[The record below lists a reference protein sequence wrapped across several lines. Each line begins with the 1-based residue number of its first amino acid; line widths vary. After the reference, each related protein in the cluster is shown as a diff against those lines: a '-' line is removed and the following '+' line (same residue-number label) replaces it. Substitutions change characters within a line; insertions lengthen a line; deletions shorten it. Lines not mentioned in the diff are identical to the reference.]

1 MFSMP
6 RNTQGDA
13 MMSYPNAGQPG
24 LSEHGIAQI
33 SALPVPAEAKASFC
47 EGLAHFQSGDPE
59 AALTAFSRSVELA
72 PEFVE
77 GHVFV
82 GLASALTHKI
92 YPAID
97 HLELATQL
105 QPDSFAAHYTLAQLS
120 FKLRIPEK
128 GYQEASE
135 ALRCTSNLEQRA
147 MLTQLLREER
157 ARERNGIARPS
168 FSKKFSPPVLWMTGG
183 GLAAALVALFL
194 HIK

>member
-1 MFSMP
+1 MLTYA
-6 RNTQGDA
+6 NIAQ
-13 MMSYPNAGQPG
+13 QG
-24 LSEHGIAQI
+24 LSEIGSARLN
-33 SALPVPAEAKASFC
+33 ALPVPAEAKESFC
-47 EGLAHFQSGDPE
+47 EGLAHFQTGD
-59 AALTAFSRSVELA
+59 AKSALAAFSRSIVHA

-77 GHVFV
+77 AQIFV
-82 GLASALTHKI
+82 GLANALTHNI

-105 QPDSFAAHYTLAQLS
+105 DPDSFAAHFTLSQLS

-128 GYQEASE
+128 GYLEANE

-147 MLTQLLREER
+147 MLTELLREER

-168 FSKKFSPPVLWMTGG
+168 FSKKFSAPVLWMTGS

-194 HIK
+194 HIR

>member
-1 MFSMP
+1 MLSIA
-6 RNTQGDA
+6 NV
-13 MMSYPNAGQPG
+13 GQPG
-24 LSEHGIAQI
+24 LTEHGIARI
-33 SALPVPAEAKASFC
+33 SALPVPAEAKESFC
-47 EGLAHFQSGDPE
+47 EGLAHFQAGDPG
-59 AALTAFSRSVELA
+59 AALASFSRSVELA
-72 PEFVE
+72 PKFVE

-82 GLASALTHKI
+82 GLANALTHNI

-105 QPDSFAAHYTLAQLS
+105 EPDSFAAHYTLAQLS

-128 GYQEASE
+128 GYQEANE

-147 MLTQLLREER
+147 MLTQLLKEER

-168 FSKKFSPPVLWMTGG
+168 FSKKFSAPVLWMTGS

-194 HIK
+194 HIR

>member
-1 MFSMP
+1 MLC
-6 RNTQGDA
+6 
-13 MMSYPNAGQPG
+13 YVNAGQPG
-24 LSEHGIAQI
+24 LSEHAFAQI
-33 SALPVPAEAKASFC
+33 NALPVPGEAKDSFC
-47 EGLAHFQSGDPE
+47 EGLTHFQAGDPGG
-59 AALTAFSRSVELA
+59 ALAAFSRCVELA
-72 PEFVE
+72 PKFVE

-82 GLASALTHKI
+82 GLANALTHNI

-128 GYQEASE
+128 GYQEANE
-135 ALRCTSNLEQRA
+135 ALRCTGNLEQRA

-168 FSKKFSPPVLWMTGG
+168 FNKKFSAPVLWMTGS
-183 GLAAALVALFL
+183 GLAAALAVLFL

>member
-1 MFSMP
+1 ML
-6 RNTQGDA
+6 
-13 MMSYPNAGQPG
+13 SYANLGQPQ
-24 LSEHGIAQI
+24 LTEHGIARI
-33 SALPVPAEAKASFC
+33 SALPVPAEAKESFC
-47 EGLAHFQSGDPE
+47 EGLAHFQAGDPGG
-59 AALTAFSRSVELA
+59 ALAAFSRSVELA
-72 PEFVE
+72 PKFVE

-82 GLASALTHKI
+82 GLANALTHNI

-105 QPDSFAAHYTLAQLS
+105 EPDSFAAHYTLAQLS

-128 GYQEASE
+128 GYQEANE

-147 MLTQLLREER
+147 MLTQLLKEER

-168 FSKKFSPPVLWMTGG
+168 FNKKFSAPVLWMTGS

>member
-1 MFSMP
+1 MTRVSLKQTP
-6 RNTQGDA
+6 LTDD
-13 MMSYPNAGQPG
+13 
-24 LSEHGIAQI
+24 GIARI
-33 SALPVPAEAKASFC
+33 NTLPVSVEVKEAFC
-47 EGLAHFQSGDPE
+47 EGLAHFQAGDPGE
-59 AALTAFSRSVELA
+59 ALVAFSRSVELA

-82 GLASALTHKI
+82 GLANALTHNI

-105 QPDSFAAHYTLAQLS
+105 APDSFAAHYTLAQLS

-128 GYQEASE
+128 GYREATE
-135 ALRCTSNLEQRA
+135 ALRCVENMEQRA

-157 ARERNGIARPS
+157 AREKNGIARPT
-168 FSKKFSPPVLWMTGG
+168 FDKPFGKPFLWMTGS

-194 HIK
+194 HVK